1 MKRCLVLLAFA
12 WSLSAWAYDINVTV
26 STPINGATVT
36 SPVPVKASATSTH
49 RITGWR
55 IYVDGVSVYQ
65 AGAVNSISTSLT
77 MASGTHKMI
86 VRAWNSVGHYAS
98 ASLTITVSATTTSG
112 VTVGISPT
120 SATLQ
125 AGSGTTQTFTASVS
139 GSTNTGV
146 TWSMSG
152 IGGITSSGNTAVYTP
167 PTSGSGSATVTA
179 TSVADPTKS
188 AAAQITVTA
197 PSSTVS
203 VSISPTNPT
212 VQASASQQFT
222 ATVSGTT
229 NTAVNWLV
237 NGVTGGSSSTG
248 TISSAG
254 LYTAPVCPSVSG
266 VKITA
271 QSVYDTT
278 VTSST
283 TATLTSTTPSGY
295 YFVATNGS
303 DSNSG
308 DACHPWATLQHA
320 ANTVSAGNTVIVE
333 DGTYNQTVKVTRSG
347 SSGYPITFKAQHTW
361 GAKLAPSSPNSNG
374 NVFEIAASYINVQGL
389 EISGTANSAGNI
401 ANGIRSYNGYS
412 HVNVTGNKIHN
423 LGNGACESGA
433 AIESGANN
441 SLITGNFIYLIGLP
455 WSSTPTCGHHHGIYG
470 VGTETGAYYANNIL
484 FQIYQGFAFH
494 FNDAAINN
502 ITVTNNTIFNVGD
515 QGYGGA
521 IVFSCQSGTCDYLTF
536 SNNIIANTNLNNN
549 LAYGCF
555 NETQAGGT
563 GTFGSHNVFTNNV
576 VDTTCRLSQDVW
588 MNGNHDTNTKQVSNV
603 GFVNYTGDSTGDYH
617 LLSSSPAITEG
628 AQDVGLTNISSGS
641 WPTNTSSG
649 GWVLSPLYDYSGATR
664 PQSGDS
670 AGAYQYK

>member
-1 MKRCLVLLAFA
+1 MKRCLIFLAFVCVSTWA
-12 WSLSAWAYDINVTV
+12 SAVTVTV
-26 STPINGATVT
+26 STPTNGAYVT
-36 SPVPVKASATSTH
+36 SPVPVKASATSYH
-49 RITGWR
+49 PITGWR
-55 IYVDGVSVYQ
+55 IYVDGVSVYH
-65 AGAVNSISTSLT
+65 AGAVSSISTTLPMST
-77 MASGTHKMI
+77 GTHNMI
-86 VRAWNSVGHYAS
+86 VRAWNSYGYSGS
-98 ASLTITVSATTTSG
+98 AYLTITVTATSG

-125 AGSGTTQTFTASVS
+125 AGSGATQTFTASVS

-152 IGGITSSGNTAVYTP
+152 IGSISSSGNTAVYTP

-179 TSVADPTKS
+179 TSVADTTKQ
-188 AAAQITVTA
+188 ATAQITVTA

-248 TISSAG
+248 TISSTG
-254 LYTAPVCPSVSG
+254 VYTAPVCPSASG
-266 VKITA
+266 LTSVKITA

-283 TATLTSTTPSGY
+283 TATLTNTTPAGY

-303 DSNSG
+303 DGNAG
-308 DACHPWATLQHA
+308 DGCHPWATLQHA
-320 ANTVSAGNTVIVE
+320 ANVVNAGNTVIVE
-333 DGTYNQTVKVTRSG
+333 DGTYNQTVLVTRGG
-347 SSGYPITFKAQHTW
+347 SSGYPITFKSQNKW
-361 GAKLAPSSPNSNG
+361 GAKLAPSAGNSNG
-374 NVFEIAASYINVQGL
+374 NVFEIDTGYINVQGF
-389 EISGTANSAGNI
+389 EVTGTANSAGNI
-401 ANGIRSYNGYS
+401 AAGIRSHNNYS
-412 HVNVTGNKIHN
+412 HVNIMNNKVHN
-423 LGNGACESGA
+423 LGNLTCLRGAGILSG
-433 AIESGANN
+433 SND
-441 SLITGNFIYLIGLP
+441 SLITGNYIYRIGLP
-455 WSSTPTCGHHHGIYG
+455 YSSSPNCAWQHGIYS
-470 VGTETGAYYANNIL
+470 VGNETGAYYANNII

-521 IVFSCQSGTCDYLTF
+521 VVFSCQSGTCDYLTF
-536 SNNIIANTNLNNN
+536 SNNIIANTNLNTN
-549 LAYGCF
+549 LSYGCF

-563 GTFGSHNVFTNNV
+563 GTFGSHNVFKNNV
-576 VDTTCRLSQDVW
+576 VDTTCRLSQDLW
-588 MNGNHDTNTKQVSNV
+588 MNGNHDTNTIQVSNI

-617 LLSSSPAITEG
+617 LLSSSPAIAEG
-628 AQDVGLTNISSGS
+628 AQDVGLTNLSSGS
-641 WPTNTSSG
+641 WPTDTSSG
-649 GWVLSPLYDYSGATR
+649 GYVLSPLYDYSGIAR